1 MLQGN
6 QTSEGNQTTDELE
19 ENLNNAI
26 EAFLIGYQSIP
37 DTEKDA
43 KLQVNFQMLMEEIEK
58 AE

>member
-58 AE
+58 A